1 MRKTIFILSSVLVA
15 GVSFAQEK
23 SESVSNILK
32 ELGDYQGVEAAPVT
46 PVTEPVAAMPAAV
59 VEAPV
64 EVAPCDGSPC

>member
-32 ELGDYQGVEAAPVT
+32 ELGAYQGVEAAPV
-46 PVTEPVAAMPAAV
+46 APAAV
-59 VEAPV
+59 VEPMPAKAMPV
-64 EVAPCDGSPC
+64 M